1 MPLLLLCDLPPSFP
15 QQKPRL
21 TLQVSG
27 LSQPSCCILMW
38 QDIICFQTCS
48 RCMKGTSAAFDV
60 AFVMHAGWEQYA
72 TEAG

>member
-27 LSQPSCCILMW
+27 FVQPSCCILMW
-38 QDIICFQTCS
+38 QDIICFP
-48 RCMKGTSAAFDV
+48 DL
-60 AFVMHAGWEQYA
+60 
-72 TEAG
+72 